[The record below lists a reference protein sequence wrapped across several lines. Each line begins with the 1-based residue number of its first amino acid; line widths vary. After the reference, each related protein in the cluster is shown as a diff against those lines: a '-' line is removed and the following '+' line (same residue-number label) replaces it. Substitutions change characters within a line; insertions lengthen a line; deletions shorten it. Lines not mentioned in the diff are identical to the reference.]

1 MLDNWLNTSLHLLL
15 LMSSMLNNLQMVEV
29 VTDKKFNSIILRFE
43 LLFAGRSRHHA
54 EWPGRVFVEARVRAK
69 DWRKDKSQSWR
80 RKRDY
85 NSDDVSTFRFCEQMI
100 ITIIYL
106 LLLLIADGAVNVK
119 IVFGGNVVFD
129 KIRNTHKCLALAV
142 FKQKCSLKRA
152 GALV

>member
-129 KIRNTHKCLALAV
+129 KIRNTHKCNV
-142 FKQKCSLKRA
+142 
-152 GALV
+152 V

>member
-54 EWPGRVFVEARVRAK
+54 EWPGRVFVEARVCAK
-69 DWRKDKSQSWR
+69 DWRKDESQSWRRDESQSWR

-85 NSDDVSTFRFCEQMI
+85 NGDDVSTFRFCEQMI
-100 ITIIYL
+100 ITIINL

-129 KIRNTHKCLALAV
+129 KIRNTHKCNV
-142 FKQKCSLKRA
+142 
-152 GALV
+152 V

>member
-1 MLDNWLNTSLHLLL
+1 MLDNWSNTSLHLLL

-129 KIRNTHKCLALAV
+129 KIRNTHKCNV
-142 FKQKCSLKRA
+142 
-152 GALV
+152 V

>member
-100 ITIIYL
+100 IAIIYL

-129 KIRNTHKCLALAV
+129 KIRNTHKCNV
-142 FKQKCSLKRA
+142 
-152 GALV
+152 V